1 MKGMFR
7 GFALLVLLLSAFVVT
22 SAEPAQ
28 DVASAA
34 EAKLTVAAQAV
45 DQAEAKGVFVGRAFE
60 PNTVR
65 SHAAFSLLE
74 TNVAGASC
82 QVTCSGGKVAGI
94 VCNVGEMCQCSC
106 MGGGPDCSCRNSN

>member
-28 DVASAA
+28 ADTSAPA
-34 EAKLTVAAQAV
+34 GVSQAV
-45 DQAEAKGVFVGRAFE
+45 DKARGEGVVVGRTFE
-60 PNTVR
+60 LTALR
-65 SHAAFSLLE
+65 SYAAFSLLE
-74 TNVAGASC
+74 ADVAGASC